1 MATLPTEY
9 QTETLSTTPP
19 PMTTSDH
26 PQRDPMTVA
35 QLIEKLSQ
43 HPPDAHVIVPGYEGG
58 YEDVTDIEPTKI
70 KLNVHDEWYYG
81 PHDDAKGDGNDADET
96 AILIC

>member
-1 MATLPTEY
+1 MSDPPTEH
-9 QTETLSTTPP
+9 QTQTLSTTPP

-43 HPPDAHVIVPGYEGG
+43 HPPDARVIIHG
-58 YEDVTDIEPTKI
+58 YEDGYLDVSHIEPKQI
-70 KLNVHDEWYYG
+70 KLNVHDKWYYG
-81 PHDDAKGDGNDADET
+81 PHDDANDDDGDADET
-96 AILIC
+96 AILIS